1 MRKMDKPRE
10 RAIVAALT
18 EVCEA
23 EKQRNSEFAWISH
36 RVNYQR
42 FPDSLLLIC
51 AYRQPEHLARAISK
65 GETQAIS
72 QQITQALAQRGIS
85 LTKPQ
90 RQLRFISEQQS

>member
-18 EVCEA
+18 EVCETA
-23 EKQRNSEFAWISH
+23 KVANSEFAWISH
-36 RVNYQR
+36 KVNYQR
-42 FPDSLLLIC
+42 FPDSLQLIC
-51 AYRQPEHLARAISK
+51 AYRQPQHLASAIGA

-72 QQITQALAQRGIS
+72 QQIVQALAQRGIS

-90 RQLRFISEQQS
+90 RQVRFISEQQS